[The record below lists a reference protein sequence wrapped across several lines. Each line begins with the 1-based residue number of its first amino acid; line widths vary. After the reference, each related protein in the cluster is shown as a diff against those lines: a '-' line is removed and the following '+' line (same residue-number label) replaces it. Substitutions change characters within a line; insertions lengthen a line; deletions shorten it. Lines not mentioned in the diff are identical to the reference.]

1 MATQYGIS
9 IGDGTVYHINT
20 TNWAT
25 SRDATAGSA
34 MASITSSGE
43 AYAIRERAQS
53 GRGGSVQYQ
62 VWRSFLAFDTSGI
75 SSAPS
80 EGTLKDYGLTNTGAD
95 FFVVKSTHTTT
106 GGGLALADFD
116 AITGWSAGAD
126 NEGNVTKYSSEITS
140 WSTSGYNDITLN
152 STALSDMSSLDTF
165 KVCLIGSVYDLRN
178 VAPTPNYDG
187 ITGMYYTDNTGT
199 SKDPYIDYEAAVVSV
214 TYDAN
219 FFGANF

>member
-1 MATQYGIS
+1 MATQYGIA
-9 IGDGTVYHINT
+9 IGDGAVAHVNN

-25 SRDATAGSA
+25 SRNATSGSE
-34 MASITSSGE
+34 MPFNTSSNSQ
-43 AYAIRERAQS
+43 YAIRERAIS
-53 GRGGSVQYQ
+53 AGRGSQWQ

-80 EGTLKDYGLTNTGAD
+80 EGTLKVYGYTNTSAD
-95 FFVVKSTHTTT
+95 FFAVKSTHTTT
-106 GGGLALADFD
+106 GGGITLGDFD

-199 SKDPYIDYEAAVVSV
+199 SKDPYIDYEAAVAAV